1 MAGESD
7 TFSATTQARATD
19 TASPGAPTLA
29 LLSSPN
35 HITGS
40 AVTGYVQMWAV
51 DIHARTRSLVVN
63 KRVIDSPLVGPG
75 GWIVFSRYRYAD
87 GAAMGRE
94 EGTVVVGR
102 LDPRPT

>member
-1 MAGESD
+1 
-7 TFSATTQARATD
+7 
-19 TASPGAPTLA
+19 
-29 LLSSPN
+29 
-35 HITGS
+35 
-40 AVTGYVQMWAV
+40 MWAV